1 MKARGEE
8 KIEGKEINKES
19 QVAGK
24 ERGRKKDVFWMCEF
38 STWNILELNTVEPRD
53 RGIIYTMRLWPLSPL
68 RDHMRF
74 CILANNSKAHTQPDH
89 PKSPIR

>member
-24 ERGRKKDVFWMCEF
+24 ERGRKKGCLLDVRIFYLEHLGTEHSRAQGPWHYLHSATVVTVAAKRSHE
-38 STWNILELNTVEPRD
+38 ILYP
-53 RGIIYTMRLWPLSPL
+53 GKQQQSSYT
-68 RDHMRF
+68 
-74 CILANNSKAHTQPDH
+74 A
-89 PKSPIR
+89 